1 MRALGEVLVV
11 TTLFGRHGAAMWFT
25 LDLGL
30 IFLLIG
36 LARGTS
42 GAD

>member
-30 IFLLIG
+30 MLLMIG
-36 LARGTS
+36 LARSTN